1 MRGHLYQTNTIQ
13 APSVLGP
20 APAGF
25 NTPSPNYIIPFVM
38 RWRSSFEQLLG
49 PAVGALPLTIL
60 AITQEEGVDYP
71 FFTRGVQPFNPPL
84 RKRRNNSFY
93 SVQTGATVIL
103 DAVGVDTFPLFLRM
117 PTELPEAIKWRRRKL
132 VSRIAQERANPAF
145 IQPRLPA
152 QTYSRTLCQVL
163 REIQRHLLEPFPELL
178 SESWQLWTKTEAT
191 DAFNRRLVKF
201 LEDTGLTRERRTL
214 TVLSG
219 QVDVDLPSDTLSLR
233 RAAFSDG
240 VNSSPLTRVDKG
252 ELEGTVDWE
261 QATGT
266 PYAYIGEPFIIS
278 LYPIPDVGGT
288 LEISIVAAPSPLSG
302 CDPIPLPACFV
313 MFVKWGTIAD
323 LLRKEGEGN
332 DPERAKYA
340 EGRFQEG
347 VELARLLLGT
357 EV

>member
-1 MRGHLYQTNTIQ
+1 MSRLYQSNTIQ

-20 APAGF
+20 APTGF

-38 RWRSSFEQLLG
+38 RWRSSFEQLVG
-49 PAVGALPLTIL
+49 PAIGALPLTIL
-60 AITQEEGVDYP
+60 ALTQEEGVDYP
-71 FFTRGVQPFNPPL
+71 FFTRGVLPFNPPL

-93 SVQTGATVIL
+93 AVQAGATVIL
-103 DAVGVDTFPLFLRM
+103 DVVGADTFPLFLRM
-117 PTELPEAIKWRRRKL
+117 PTELPEAVKWKKRIWARRI
-132 VSRIAQERANPAF
+132 VQERAFPAF

-152 QTYSRTLCQVL
+152 LTYSRTLCQVL

-178 SESWQLWTKTEAT
+178 SEGWQLWTKSEAT

-201 LEDTGLTRERRTL
+201 LEDTGLTRERRTIS
-214 TVLSG
+214 VLSG
-219 QVDVDLPSDTLSLR
+219 QSEVDLPADTLSLR
-233 RAAFSDG
+233 RASFTDG
-240 VNSSPLTRVDKG
+240 VTHSPLTRIDKG

-261 QATGT
+261 TSTGT
-266 PYAYIGEPFIIS
+266 PYAYIGEPFTIT
-278 LYPIPDVGGT
+278 LYPIPNAAGT
-288 LEISIVAAPSPLSG
+288 LEIVIVAAPAALSG

-313 MFVKWGTIAD
+313 PFVKWGAIAD

-347 VELARLLLGT
+347 VELGRLLLGT